1 MCGHRILNVCSS
13 CCTDDM
19 KVRTHTYYIYYMCID
34 VCEYHHTRVE
44 VKDRLRESV
53 LSFYSGA
60 SGVEL
65 KCLLSGEDLYPL
77 NRLAGPEGLFLN
89 VLHNSFFFLFVLKPL
104 ILCFPTQGYSM
115 Y

>member
-1 MCGHRILNVCSS
+1 MYVSIITPMWKS
-13 CCTDDM
+13 
-19 KVRTHTYYIYYMCID
+19 
-34 VCEYHHTRVE
+34 
-44 VKDRLRESV
+44 KDRLRESV

-104 ILCFPTQGYSM
+104 ILCFLTQGHSM